1 MTQIS
6 HKGEWVILLTEFYQ
20 IVLECEKGNFFPP
33 KMAGIK
39 LLSILRE
46 QCETFV

>member
-1 MTQIS
+1 MSDIIN
-6 HKGEWVILLTEFYQ
+6 WILPNCSGMWKRQ
-20 IVLECEKGNFFPP
+20 FFPP